1 MQFVCVRENVIISQW
16 LPKER
21 SKIRRVSLP
30 FLSLHTSL
38 FKRLILIIVGVRVY
52 DSSAWHENIEV
63 LVTVGLIWCHG
74 TLCLSGELI

>member
-1 MQFVCVRENVIISQW
+1 MQFVRVRENVIISQW
-16 LPKER
+16 LPKEQ
-21 SKIRRVSLP
+21 SKICGVSPP
-30 FLSLHTSL
+30 FLSLHTSV

-52 DSSAWHENIEV
+52 DSSTWHENIEV